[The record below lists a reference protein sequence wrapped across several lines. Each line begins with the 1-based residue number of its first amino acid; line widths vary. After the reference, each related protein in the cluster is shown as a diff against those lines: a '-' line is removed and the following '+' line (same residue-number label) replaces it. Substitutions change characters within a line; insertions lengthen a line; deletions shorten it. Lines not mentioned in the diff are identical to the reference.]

1 MHLDTERAVHA
12 ERVVHAVAS
21 EEAGRRK
28 GGIEEGAGGV
38 ALATLILDNFS
49 YPLIEEI
56 ASLGK

>member
-1 MHLDTERAVHA
+1 MQK
-12 ERVVHAVAS
+12 VVHAVAS
-21 EEAGRRK
+21 EGAGRRK
-28 GGIEEGAGGV
+28 GGTEEGAEGF